1 MKYAKC
7 VCRTCVCR
15 VHLTLKAVNGL
26 CCQCYQFSIRHFG
39 FRSKSLR
46 ASYVYYYFLLLFF
59 LYWCVRTGVDKW
71 DGITWAGN
79 LLKRLINTLY
89 QNAFTGNFFFSISRI
104 GMISQKK
111 NIIHLT
117 IHFFVFAANKKCKW
131 KRQNRK
137 PIWRF
142 QMQTFSQKKCF
153 WIRLL
158 YTLFHIKS
166 EWECVGFCS
175 HEFSHQLL
183 LLFGMKVFW
192 LQLKF
197 ISFSRHYSSLAIVML
212 RSRSDGVL
220 RSL

>member
-1 MKYAKC
+1 MC
-7 VCRTCVCR
+7 VQNVCV
-15 VHLTLKAVNGL
+15 
-26 CCQCYQFSIRHFG
+26 S
-39 FRSKSLR
+39 R
-46 ASYVYYYFLLLFF
+46 ASHTKSRERSLLSMLSIQYTAFRVPFEITSCIICLLLLFITFF